1 MTISP
6 TLPKPTTTNST
17 ASIAA
22 YQKGYL
28 AAIELGESAT
38 NPYNYD
44 QLDRYSIARPLNKYW
59 AEGHKLGLSKAN
71 G

>member
-22 YQKGYL
+22 YQKGFRCKL
-28 AAIELGESAT
+28 EALHEGEHVFT
-38 NPYNYD
+38 
-44 QLDRYSIARPLNKYW
+44 QEEFK
-59 AEGHKLGLSKAN
+59 
-71 G
+71 